1 MSHQK
6 ITDAFNGSEDEPRI
20 FTRPPRTTSLV
31 PSSKEDFA
39 LAISENKKQD
49 YVSVRD
55 NIKNLI
61 AEVEMVVSDVVD
73 EVRSRPN
80 ARLVETFSLLVKTFA
95 DLNKDLLE
103 INGKSTAGIGEPIP
117 SQTPVNNVVFVGT
130 SESLI
135 DRLKSNLRT
144 DHCK

>member
-6 ITDAFNGSEDEPRI
+6 TTDPFDSSEVEPRI

-39 LAISENKKQD
+39 LAVSENKKQD

-73 EVRSRPN
+73 EVRARPS

-103 INGKSTAGIGEPIP
+103 INVKSTAEIGEPITT
-117 SQTPVNNVVFVGT
+117 QTPVNNVVFVGT

-135 DRLKSNLRT
+135 DQIKANLK
-144 DHCK
+144 